1 MRTDPRYDLER
12 YHEDALGMRTA
23 GWVLLTFAGLLWIFV
38 FISIRNG
45 TMLFP
50 AWAVGQTA
58 VGFALIGAGIKKEND
73 TAVVQARMAPAV
85 TRAEEREEDAA

>member
-1 MRTDPRYDLER
+1 MRTDPRFDLER
-12 YHEDALGMRTA
+12 YHEDALGIRTT

-50 AWAVGQTA
+50 AWATAQTL
-58 VGFALIGAGIKKEND
+58 VGFALVGLGTQKENV
-73 TAVVQARMAPAV
+73 TAVEQARMAP
-85 TRAEEREEDAA
+85 REIRNDGENVA